1 MKKIFLIVMILA
13 TAAFWLSWS
22 TNESSPKSQIAEGT
36 HPSASFTPRV
46 TTVVPNLE
54 EKTEDHIRFS
64 DALEELDIV
73 TEEYNRK
80 ALAGELTNEDEQN
93 YAKASRVAAA
103 AFAQYQKNSI
113 QQLKS
118 LGDI

>member
-22 TNESSPKSQIAEGT
+22 TNESSTKSQIAEGSS
-36 HPSASFTPRV
+36 PSASFTPRI
-46 TTVVPNLE
+46 TTEVSKLE
-54 EKTEDHIRFS
+54 EKTEEQIRFS
-64 DALEELDIV
+64 DALEELDEV

-80 ALAGELTNEDEQN
+80 AVAGELTSEDERN
-93 YAKASRVAAA
+93 YAKALKVAAV
-103 AFAQYQKNSI
+103 AFAQYQKNTI